1 MDVIVRKSF
10 DAYGGNFAG
19 AESADDV
26 AAGIISFD
34 DSPLGREMSRLCL
47 TYVPL
52 FLILINF
59 ARPHIGLKN
68 N

>member
-1 MDVIVRKSF
+1 MDVIVRQNL
-10 DAYGGNFAG
+10 DDVGGGNFAG

-47 TYVPL
+47 TYVPVL
-52 FLILINF
+52 KLITVSGWLE
-59 ARPHIGLKN
+59 
-68 N
+68 